1 MKKILLFG
9 FGLMTWAAFAQ
20 VEIRNVGET
29 TNLDGQTLTVTIP
42 TSEVD
47 PNDEYAYWA
56 HTKFHVYNLS
66 GGDLQMRLRRDVVTA
81 ATDWVD
87 QICWPP
93 TCFPTN
99 QVATYLTPH
108 SNPSNPAP
116 IVFDGGT
123 TTDKNGG
130 SPAEIKPQIYPKHPG
145 SSATYKYTVVDVN
158 NATEYASVTVIYNYI
173 DDASVKAVKNTE
185 ITFSPNPA
193 SDAVTIQA
201 EAITNGSIQIVDV
214 LGNVV
219 YTSNFSGTKK
229 INTSDMKNGVY
240 IVSIQGD
247 NAKGITKK
255 LVVRH

>member
-1 MKKILLFG
+1 MKKLLLFG

-20 VEIRNVGET
+20 VEIRNVGESDDL
-29 TNLDGQTLTVTIP
+29 NGQTLTVTIP

-47 PNDEYAYWA
+47 PNDEYAYWG

-66 GGDLQMRLRRDVVTA
+66 GGDLQMRLRRDIVVPA
-81 ATDWVD
+81 ADWVD

-93 TCFPTN
+93 TCYPTN
-99 QVATYLTPH
+99 QIPMFLTP
-108 SNPSNPAP
+108 NTVANPAP
-116 IVFDGGT
+116 IVFDGGN
-123 TTDKNGG
+123 TTDKNSG

-145 SSATYKYTVVDVN
+145 STATYKYTVVDIN
-158 NATEYASVTVIYNYI
+158 NATEYASVTVTYNYVL
-173 DDASVKAVKNTE
+173 DNASVKSVKNSE

-193 SDAVTIQA
+193 SDVVSIQA
-201 EAITNGSIQIVDV
+201 EAITNGTIQIVDV

-219 YTSNFSGTKK
+219 YTSNFSETKK
-229 INTSDMKNGVY
+229 INTSDMRNGVY

-247 NAKGITKK
+247 NTKGITKK